1 MNCRH
6 CDMSLFQDKKGFTLL
21 EVLIAICLLTVGMMG
36 LVSLQSRGIRGNDLG
51 NRTTQAVALAQDQL
65 EQLIDSGTGVNFPL
79 PVPSPNPFSDLN
91 NPVDETGNT
100 GGIFT
105 RSWTVSAVG
114 SPVTDAQQVDVNVEW
129 TDIIGLH
136 SVNVSGVIAPDAY

>member
-21 EVLIAICLLTVGMMG
+21 EVLIAICLLTIGMMG

-65 EQLIDSGTGVNFPL
+65 EQLINSGTGVNFPL

-105 RSWTVSAVG
+105 RSWTVNDG
-114 SPVTDAQQVDVNVEW
+114 SPVTDAQQVDVTVEW

-136 SVNVSGVIAPDAY
+136 SVSVSGVITSDAY